1 MESALVTHRCVRMY
15 VCAHAV
21 STYLS
26 LCVTERGEVQRI
38 KRRNRERQDYTHGRL
53 EKGSEREGEDG
64 RKKRQRG
71 LRLQQPGPFVAEGS
85 CDGRLM
91 FRESLKESFSVP

>member
-1 MESALVTHRCVRMY
+1 MENALVTRRCAN
-15 VCAHAV
+15 VCMCVYTV

-26 LCVTERGEVQRI
+26 LCVTKRGEVQRI
-38 KRRNRERQDYTHGRL
+38 KRRSRERQDYTHGRL

-64 RKKRQRG
+64 REKQQRG
-71 LRLQQPGPFVAEGS
+71 LRLQQRGPFVAEGS

-91 FRESLKESFSVP
+91 FRERLKESFSVP